1 MSFVVELA
9 CDSHVHVIGPQDQYS
24 MCKDRPYTPAPA
36 GIRALQ
42 KHMGRMSVGRAVIV
56 QPSVYGTDNRCL
68 IDCLEAEP
76 ERFRGVAVV
85 HPPVSDDELA
95 SMAAKGIVGLR
106 INLESTGADDLPA
119 ALEAIRYWSSRLAGS
134 GWHLQLYASYETIN
148 AALAQLVTLP
158 IPLVIDHFGLI
169 PPGLALTQ
177 LRSEVLYKRLTA
189 GDVYVKLSGAYR
201 VGRAED
207 AEKIAGLAHAL
218 LAAND
223 ERILWASDWPHT
235 NRETGKLS
243 TEVSRYRDVPAEAL
257 VRERSAW
264 LTSSQVSQK
273 VLIDNPASLYRFD
286 RVATTAK

>member
-9 CDSHVHVIGPQDQYS
+9 CDSHVHVIGPQDHYP
-24 MCKDRPYTPAPA
+24 MCKNRPYTPAPA
-36 GIRALQ
+36 GIPALQ
-42 KHMGRMSVGRAVIV
+42 QHMGRMSVGRAVIV

-76 ERFRGVAVV
+76 ERFRAVAVV
-85 HPPVSDDELA
+85 HPKVSDDELA
-95 SMAAKGIVGLR
+95 SMAARGIVGLR
-106 INLESTGADDLPA
+106 INLESTGADDLSV

-134 GWHLQLYASYETIN
+134 GWHLQLYAGYKTIN
-148 AALAQLVTLP
+148 AALAQLGRLP

-169 PPGLALTQ
+169 PPGLALNHLQ
-177 LRSEVLYKRLTA
+177 SEALYRRLAA

-201 VGRAED
+201 VGRVED
-207 AEKIAGLAHAL
+207 VEKITGLAHAL

-243 TEVSRYRDVPAEAL
+243 TEVSRYRDISAEAL
-257 VRERSAW
+257 VRERSDW
-264 LTSSQVSQK
+264 LMSSQASQK
-273 VLIDNPASLYRFD
+273 VLIDNPARLYQFD